1 MNIIISIKHTNRRR
15 LKMKEQQNNQ
25 TLQQSIGFAT
35 VSMQQAQKLLPREHW
50 LVLGTIYAD
59 LAKPYPTKIFDRN
72 K

>member
-1 MNIIISIKHTNRRR
+1 
-15 LKMKEQQNNQ
+15 MKEQQNNQ